1 MYYRVTRYNFNSSKY
16 DALMAQTDGVKGEL
30 RAISGL
36 AFVHVCRTGDD
47 EGMVIAQYD
56 SQASA
61 DAAHQQTLAILGGM
75 AQFMTSAPQ
84 QQMGE
89 VIWRTD
95 DLTPSAVPNK
105 KTLLSAIREKDLLMP
120 ADLGGFYQPSNAG
133 CLGKRR
139 VVKS

>member
-1 MYYRVTRYNFNSSKY
+1 MYYRVTRYNFDSSKF
-16 DALMAQTDGVKGEL
+16 DALMAQPDGVKGEL
-30 RAISGL
+30 RVISGL

-56 SQASA
+56 SQTSA
-61 DAAHQQTLAILGGM
+61 DAAQQQTLAILGGM

-95 DLTPSAVPNK
+95 D
-105 KTLLSAIREKDLLMP
+105 
-120 ADLGGFYQPSNAG
+120 
-133 CLGKRR
+133 
-139 VVKS
+139 